1 MKNNIKL
8 QAISALLIMLAAP
21 AFAKDSHDLE
31 HDDHP
36 NRLPNMFSAENSHGK
51 DATYSTAGF
60 IDLNNPFFKSIGT
73 NGRSCA
79 SCHAP
84 DQGWTITPQ
93 EVKKLF
99 NKTKGLDP
107 LFRLV
112 DGANSPPRGCN
123 YGYKT
128 PRGLQHAAG
137 KSQYSRGNR
146 YSQRR
151 GI

>member
-1 MKNNIKL
+1 MKNKSHIQL
-8 QAISALLIMLAAP
+8 QAIAALFIMLAAP
-21 AFAKDSHDLE
+21 AFAKDSHD
-31 HDDHP
+31 HDDERDHHS
-36 NRLPNMFSAENSHGK
+36 NRLPNMFSAENSHGR

-60 IDLNNPFFKSIGT
+60 IDLNNPFFKSIET

-107 LFRLV
+107 LSVWWMAPTL
-112 DGANSPPRGCN
+112 P
-123 YGYKT
+123 
-128 PRGLQHAAG
+128 
-137 KSQYSRGNR
+137 SQM
-146 YSQRR
+146 
-151 GI
+151 